1 MGMNK
6 KQEVG
11 LRLKQFREAKGI
23 SQKTLAEK
31 CGWGASRIGNY
42 EAGVRSINL
51 DDAEVIASVL
61 NIKPYQIL
69 FDASEI
75 EALPNVAQIDIQP
88 KFQTT
93 FPLLS
98 SVQAGQWT
106 EACEAYSLD
115 EIDEW
120 YESTVKTSER
130 CFWLRV
136 QGDSMTS
143 PSGVSVPE
151 GTLVLVDTEK
161 EHGNGSLVVAKLT
174 DVNEATFKKFVSDG
188 GQDYLKPLNKDY
200 KTVPINGNCKIIGVV
215 VEARLRLI

>member
-1 MGMNK
+1 MDMNK

-11 LRLKQFREAKGI
+11 LRLKQFREAQGI

-120 YESTVKTSER
+120 YEATVKTSER

-143 PSGVSVPE
+143 PSGISVPE

>member
-1 MGMNK
+1 MNK

-11 LRLKQFREAKGI
+11 LRLKRFREAQGI

-42 EAGVRSINL
+42 EAGVRSVNL
-51 DDAEVIASVL
+51 DDAEIIASVL

-69 FDASEI
+69 FDSSEI
-75 EALPNVAQIDIQP
+75 DSLSNLTQIDIQP
-88 KFQTT
+88 KFQNT

-120 YESTVKTSER
+120 YEATVKTSKR
-130 CFWLRV
+130 SFWLRV

-143 PSGVSVPE
+143 LTGVSIPE

-161 EHGNGSLVVAKLT
+161 EHSNGSLVVAKLT
-174 DVNEATFKKFVSDG
+174 DVNEATFKKFVTDG

>member
-1 MGMNK
+1 MDMNK

-11 LRLKQFREAKGI
+11 LRLKQFREAQGI

-88 KFQTT
+88 KFQNT

-120 YESTVKTSER
+120 YEATVKTSER

>member
-1 MGMNK
+1 MEMNK

-11 LRLKQFREAKGI
+11 LRLKRFREAQGI

-42 EAGVRSINL
+42 EAGVRSVNL
-51 DDAEVIASVL
+51 DDAEIIASVL

-69 FDASEI
+69 FDSSEI
-75 EALPNVAQIDIQP
+75 DSLSNLTQIDIQP
-88 KFQTT
+88 KFQNT

-120 YESTVKTSER
+120 YEATVKTSKR
-130 CFWLRV
+130 SFWLRV

-143 PSGVSVPE
+143 LTGVSIPE

-161 EHGNGSLVVAKLT
+161 EHSNGSLVVAKLT
-174 DVNEATFKKFVSDG
+174 DVNEATFKKFVTDG

>member
-1 MGMNK
+1 MSMSK

-11 LRLKQFREAKGI
+11 LRLKQFREAQGI
-23 SQKTLAEK
+23 SQRTLAEK

-51 DDAEVIASVL
+51 DDAEIIAAVL

-69 FDASEI
+69 FDSSEI
-75 EALPNVAQIDIQP
+75 ESIPNVGEIGNLPKIQNS
-88 KFQTT
+88 

-98 SVQAGQWT
+98 SVQAGQWS
-106 EACEAYSLD
+106 EACEAYALD
-115 EIDEW
+115 EIEEW
-120 YESTVKTSER
+120 YEATVKTSKR
-130 CFWLRV
+130 SFWLRV

-151 GTLVLVDTEK
+151 GTLVLVDSEK
-161 EHGNGSLVVAKLT
+161 EHSNGSLVVAKLT
-174 DVNEATFKKFVSDG
+174 DVNEATFKKFVTDG
-188 GQDYLKPLNKDY
+188 GQNYLKPLNKDY

-215 VEARLRLI
+215 

>member
-1 MGMNK
+1 
-6 KQEVG
+6 
-11 LRLKQFREAKGI
+11 I

-42 EAGVRSINL
+42 EAGVRSVNL
-51 DDAEVIASVL
+51 DDAEIIASVL

-69 FDASEI
+69 FDSSEI
-75 EALPNVAQIDIQP
+75 DSLSNLTQIDIQP
-88 KFQTT
+88 KFQNT

-120 YESTVKTSER
+120 YEATVKTSKR
-130 CFWLRV
+130 SFWLRV

-143 PSGVSVPE
+143 LTGVSIPE

-161 EHGNGSLVVAKLT
+161 EHSNGSLVVAKLT
-174 DVNEATFKKFVSDG
+174 DVNEATFKKFVTDG

>member
-1 MGMNK
+1 MDMNK

-11 LRLKQFREAKGI
+11 LRLKQFREAQGI

-120 YESTVKTSER
+120 YEATVKTSER

>member
-1 MGMNK
+1 MDMNK

-11 LRLKQFREAKGI
+11 LRLKQFREAQGI

-88 KFQTT
+88 KLQNS

-120 YESTVKTSER
+120 YEATVKTSER

>member
-1 MGMNK
+1 MDMNK

-11 LRLKQFREAKGI
+11 LRLKQFREALGI

-51 DDAEVIASVL
+51 DDAEIIASVL

-69 FDASEI
+69 FDGSEI
-75 EALPNVAQIDIQP
+75 EALPNVGQIDIQP
-88 KFQTT
+88 KFQNT

-120 YESTVKTSER
+120 YEATVKTSER
-130 CFWLRV
+130 SFWLRV

-161 EHGNGSLVVAKLT
+161 EHSNGSLVVAKLT
-174 DVNEATFKKFVSDG
+174 DVNEATFKKFVTDG

>member
-1 MGMNK
+1 MNK

-11 LRLKQFREAKGI
+11 LRLKRFREAQGI

-42 EAGVRSINL
+42 EAGVRSVNL
-51 DDAEVIASVL
+51 DDAEIIASAL

-69 FDASEI
+69 FDSSEI
-75 EALPNVAQIDIQP
+75 DSLSNLTQIDIQP
-88 KFQTT
+88 KFQNT

-120 YESTVKTSER
+120 YEATVKTSKR
-130 CFWLRV
+130 SFWLRV

-143 PSGVSVPE
+143 LTGVSIPE

-161 EHGNGSLVVAKLT
+161 EHSNGSLVVAKLT
-174 DVNEATFKKFVSDG
+174 DVNEATFKKFVTDG

>member
-1 MGMNK
+1 MDMSK

-11 LRLKQFREAKGI
+11 SRLKRFREAQGI
-23 SQKTLAEK
+23 SQKALAEK

-51 DDAEVIASVL
+51 DDAEIIASVL
-61 NIKPYQIL
+61 NIKPYEIL
-69 FDASEI
+69 FDSSEI
-75 EALPNVAQIDIQP
+75 DSIPNVHEIDIQP
-88 KFQTT
+88 KLQSS

-106 EACEAYSLD
+106 EACEAYALD

-120 YESTVKTSER
+120 YEATVKTSKR
-130 CFWLRV
+130 SFWLKV

-143 PSGVSVPE
+143 LSGVSVPE

-161 EHGNGSLVVAKLT
+161 EHCNGSLVVAKLT
-174 DVNEATFKKFVSDG
+174 DVNEATFKKFVTDG
-188 GQDYLKPLNKDY
+188 GQDYLKPLNENY
-200 KTVPINGNCKIIGVV
+200 KMIPINGNCKIIGVV
-215 VEARLRLI
+215 VEARLRLV

>member
-1 MGMNK
+1 M
-6 KQEVG
+6 
-11 LRLKQFREAKGI
+11 

-42 EAGVRSINL
+42 EAGVRSVNL
-51 DDAEVIASVL
+51 DDAEIIASVL

-69 FDASEI
+69 FDSSEI
-75 EALPNVAQIDIQP
+75 DSLSNLTQIDIQP
-88 KFQTT
+88 KFQNT

-120 YESTVKTSER
+120 YEATVKTSKR
-130 CFWLRV
+130 SFWLRV

-143 PSGVSVPE
+143 LTGVSIPE

-161 EHGNGSLVVAKLT
+161 EHSNGSLVVAKLT
-174 DVNEATFKKFVSDG
+174 DVNEATFKKFVTDG

>member
-1 MGMNK
+1 MDMNK

-11 LRLKQFREAKGI
+11 LRLKQFREAQGI
-23 SQKTLAEK
+23 SQKALAEK

-42 EAGVRSINL
+42 ESGARSINL
-51 DDAEVIASVL
+51 DDAEIIASVL
-61 NIKPYQIL
+61 KIKPYQIL
-69 FDASEI
+69 FDAAEI
-75 EALPNVAQIDIQP
+75 ESLPNLAHIDIQP
-88 KFQTT
+88 KFQTS

-120 YESTVKTSER
+120 YEATVKTSKR
-130 CFWLRV
+130 SFWLRV

-143 PSGVSVPE
+143 LNGVSVPE

-161 EHGNGSLVVAKLT
+161 EHCNGSLVVAKLT
-174 DVNEATFKKFVSDG
+174 DVNEATFKKFVTDG
-188 GQDYLKPLNKDY
+188 GQDYLKPLNENY
-200 KTVPINGNCKIIGVV
+200 KMIPINGNCKIIGVV

>member
-1 MGMNK
+1 MCMNK

-11 LRLKQFREAKGI
+11 LRLKQFREAQGI

-51 DDAEVIASVL
+51 DDAEIIAAVL
-61 NIKPYQIL
+61 KIKPYQIL

-75 EALPNVAQIDIQP
+75 EALPNVAHIDIQP
-88 KFQTT
+88 KFQNT

-120 YESTVKTSER
+120 YEATVKTSER

>member
-1 MGMNK
+1 MGMSK

-11 LRLKQFREAKGI
+11 LRLKQFREAKDL
-23 SQKTLAEK
+23 SQKTLAER

-51 DDAEVIASVL
+51 DDAEIIAAVL

-69 FDASEI
+69 FDSAEVDTI
-75 EALPNVAQIDIQP
+75 PNVGDIDIQP
-88 KFQTT
+88 KLHNSY
-93 FPLLS
+93 PLLS

-106 EACEAYSLD
+106 EACEAYALD

-120 YESTVKTSER
+120 YEATVKTSER
-130 CFWLRV
+130 SFWLRV

-161 EHGNGSLVVAKLT
+161 EHSNGSLVVAKLT
-174 DVNEATFKKFVSDG
+174 DVNEATFKKFVTDG

-200 KTVPINGNCKIIGVV
+200 RTVPINGNCKIIGVV
-215 VEARLRLI
+215 VEARLRLV

>member
-1 MGMNK
+1 MHMNK

-11 LRLKQFREAKGI
+11 LRLKQFREAQGM
-23 SQKTLAEK
+23 SQKKLAEK

-51 DDAEVIASVL
+51 DDAEIIASVL

-69 FDASEI
+69 FASSEI
-75 EALPNVAQIDIQP
+75 DSLPNVAQIDIQP
-88 KFQTT
+88 KFQNT

-106 EACEAYSLD
+106 EACEIYSLN

-120 YESTVKTSER
+120 YEATVKTSER

-143 PSGVSVPE
+143 LTGVSIPE

-161 EHGNGSLVVAKLT
+161 EHSNGSLVVAKLT
-174 DVNEATFKKFVSDG
+174 DVNEATFKKFVTDG

-215 VEARLRLI
+215 VEARLRLV